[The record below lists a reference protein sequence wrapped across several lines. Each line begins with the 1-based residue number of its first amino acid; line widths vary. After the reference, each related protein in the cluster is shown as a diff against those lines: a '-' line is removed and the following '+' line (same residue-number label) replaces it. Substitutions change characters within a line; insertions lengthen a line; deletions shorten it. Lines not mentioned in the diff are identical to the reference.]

1 MFVIRSSV
9 VFSPFKIIVFIK
21 FIILFVPE
29 SFTSLA
35 ACIKARLDLTANRV
49 LTRRLFLLAST
60 TRFQLFLLYAIG

>member
-1 MFVIRSSV
+1 MSVISSSV
-9 VFSPFKIIVFIK
+9 FFSPLKVIVLIG

-29 SFTSLA
+29 SFTSLT

-60 TRFQLFLLYAIG
+60 TRFQLFLLMLSI